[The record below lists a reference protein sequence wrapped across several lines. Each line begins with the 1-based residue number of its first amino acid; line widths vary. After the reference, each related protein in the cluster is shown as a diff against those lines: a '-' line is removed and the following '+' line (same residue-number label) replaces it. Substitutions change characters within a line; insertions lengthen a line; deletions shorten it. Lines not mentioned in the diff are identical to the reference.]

1 MLNICFN
8 ISAIEIA
15 SWRVASSMKVNLFH
29 PIDLP
34 VYLSDDTFERLGQID
49 FAVCHEVK
57 LEGLFIGSIGRLD
70 IRAGA

>member
-1 MLNICFN
+1 MLNVGFN
-8 ISAIEIA
+8 ISTVEIA
-15 SWRVASSMKVNLFH
+15 WWCVASSVKVNLFH

-34 VYLSDDTFERLGQID
+34 VYLSDDAFERLRQID